1 MDYIRIGLVAKP
13 QGIRGEIKVLSLSD
27 SLERFL
33 DLEYVFVEEKGE
45 YIRYNVKGAR
55 LGDEC
60 AFLLLEKIYTRD
72 EAEAVR
78 GKYLCVD
85 REHAIKLPEGRYF
98 IFDLIGCRVL
108 TDTGRLL
115 GHITEVLQPG
125 ANDVYVVENEAREEV
140 LIPAVKSFVL
150 DVNIQEKIVTVKED
164 MLQEVAVYED

>member
-1 MDYIRIGLVAKP
+1 MEYIRIGIAAKP

-33 DLEYVFVEEKGE
+33 DLKYVFVEEKNT
-45 YIRYNVKGAR
+45 YLKYNVKGAR
-55 LGDEC
+55 LGDDC

-72 EAEAVR
+72 EAELIR

-98 IFDLIGCRVL
+98 IFDLIGCCVV
-108 TDTGRLL
+108 TDTGHAL
-115 GHITEVLQPG
+115 GRITEVLQPG
-125 ANDVYVVENEAREEV
+125 ANDVYVVKNDMQEEL

-150 DVNIQEKIVTVKED
+150 DVNIHKKTVTVQED
-164 MLQEVAVYED
+164 MLQEVAVYEN